1 MSRTELEPRLS
12 EKDKLWGVPMVLKP
26 TGPRTVTRQQNG
38 GSGNGAGSEHRLGQD
53 EGRKERSIRD
63 RIGNF
68 IGSVVGLL
76 FMQQT
81 LSSRCSRCSRPIEIP
96 VSSFLREEV
105 YLVKEDWLWACER
118 CWDESQ
124 GKFNFSSQ
132 DFG

>member
-26 TGPRTVTRQQNG
+26 AGPKTVATLQNC
-38 GSGNGAGSEHRLGQD
+38 GNGNDASSKHGLGQD

-63 RIGNF
+63 RIGDF

-96 VSSFLREEV
+96 ASSFLRDDFV
-105 YLVKEDWLWACER
+105 WSRRTGSGRVSAAGMSCK
-118 CWDESQ
+118 
-124 GKFNFSSQ
+124 GKFT
-132 DFG
+132 

>member
-12 EKDKLWGVPMVLKP
+12 EKDKLWGVAIVLKP
-26 TGPRTVTRQQNG
+26 AGPKTVESLQNG
-38 GSGNGAGSEHRLGQD
+38 RNGAGSKHRLGQD
-53 EGRKERSIRD
+53 GRRKRRAIRD
-63 RIGNF
+63 RIEGL

-76 FMQQT
+76 LMQQT

-96 VSSFLREEV
+96 VSSFLRDEV
-105 YLVKEDWLWACER
+105 YLAKEDWLWACER

-124 GKFNFSSQ
+124 GNFHFHSQ